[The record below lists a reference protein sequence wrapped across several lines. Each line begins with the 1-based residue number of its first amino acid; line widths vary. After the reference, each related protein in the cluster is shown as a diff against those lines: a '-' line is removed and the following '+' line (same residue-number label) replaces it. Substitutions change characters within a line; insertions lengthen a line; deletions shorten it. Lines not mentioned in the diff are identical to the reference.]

1 MHRDEDKIL
10 KKEAGKLSAPAAF
23 RTFNELHT
31 SSTRNF
37 DTSKSS
43 SIVEESVGGS
53 EGVIPS

>member
-1 MHRDEDKIL
+1 MHRDEDNL
-10 KKEAGKLSAPAAF
+10 LNKEAGKLSALAAF

-31 SSTRNF
+31 SLPRSF

-43 SIVEESVGGS
+43 SIVDESEGGS